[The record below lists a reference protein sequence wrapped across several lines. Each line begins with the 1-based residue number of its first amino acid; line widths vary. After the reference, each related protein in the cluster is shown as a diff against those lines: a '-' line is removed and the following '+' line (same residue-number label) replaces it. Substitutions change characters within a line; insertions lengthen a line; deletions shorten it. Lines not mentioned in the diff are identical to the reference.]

1 MEHATGATVTTIHV
15 HPTNGEPGLE
25 LVFGDAGQVFNR
37 KSDFAIRDMESDVGF
52 GFRFNQRD
60 KTFLRLDVG
69 FSHEGFQIWVKF
81 ANVFKKGPVHTSSN
95 MGDF

>member
-1 MEHATGATVTTIHV
+1 
-15 HPTNGEPGLE
+15 
-25 LVFGDAGQVFNR
+25 
-37 KSDFAIRDMESDVGF
+37 MESDVGF